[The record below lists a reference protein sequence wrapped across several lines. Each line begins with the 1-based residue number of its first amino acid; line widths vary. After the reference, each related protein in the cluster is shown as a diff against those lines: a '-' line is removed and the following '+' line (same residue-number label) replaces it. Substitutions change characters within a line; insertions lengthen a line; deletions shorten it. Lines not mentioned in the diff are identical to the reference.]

1 MEINKNMTRA
11 EQIGHVYEYTSKY
24 AIYIGSRVK
33 NESDFVETVIEKT
46 YMEADE
52 RTAHLWDDYSF
63 EYWIDYF
70 HKKCMES
77 IYDSLDPE
85 MFSFD
90 FCEISEDVI
99 DFEANLKS
107 DNKDF
112 VYDEN
117 VSYNAQIKL
126 LDERLNL
133 LSPKQRFAL
142 ILFYVFDTDLS
153 EIADLYKLKELKVK
167 SILADSRK
175 KLNMPIPFFRWVLS
189 YQLSLQPPKRFIVDD
204 LISNT
209 YYKTGVEQYRPY

>member
-33 NESDFVETVIEKT
+33 NEADFVESVIEKT

-77 IYDSLDPE
+77 IYDTLDPE
-85 MFSFD
+85 RFSFD

-99 DFEANLKS
+99 DFEANLKN
-107 DNKDF
+107 DKTDF
-112 VYDEN
+112 IYDEN
-117 VSYNAQIKL
+117 VSYNAQIRL
-126 LDERLNL
+126 LDE
-133 LSPKQRFAL
+133 K
-142 ILFYVFDTDLS
+142 T
-153 EIADLYKLKELKVK
+153 
-167 SILADSRK
+167 
-175 KLNMPIPFFRWVLS
+175 
-189 YQLSLQPPKRFIVDD
+189 RFIITKTKVCVD
-204 LISNT
+204 L
-209 YYKTGVEQYRPY
+209 VLCF